1 MPILDFNMAQSCCYY
16 LEGMLTTENVG
27 NKDANSFEIYFVL
40 ACVWACGSA
49 MSITS
54 GVDVR
59 KEFSKWWKDT
69 WKTVKFPHRGEVW
82 DYYVDKKKQEFV
94 PWAESVQ
101 TIAYDSAVAMS
112 MVTVPTGETASINYW
127 VDNLL
132 ARSHGAMLL
141 GSAGVGKTAI
151 IMGKLRAM
159 PEEYTF
165 SVINV
170 NYYTNFLSLMKQLEG
185 PLEKKAGK
193 NFGPPGNK
201 KLIYFVDDLNMAALD
216 KYNTATNIS
225 LMRQHM
231 GYGHIYDLN
240 KLTQKILMNTQY
252 LAAMNP
258 TAGSFVINPRL
269 QRLFAAFAIGFPS
282 ADSLNTIYST
292 FLGGHLKSFSS
303 EVVDNG
309 KKVVQAALMLHKS
322 VAGTFRKVRL
332 FFHPL
337 YSHDVSRPARP
348 LRAAHTTPPLL
359 VPERRT
365 WGTRACLALCRPPAP
380 FPSPTVPHSAC
391 ARPAP
396 HLSQD
401 RLQLP
406 LRVQHP
412 AHGGRLPGHADGQ
425 AGADPRP
432 DAAGAAV
439 DARERARLLRPAGR
453 PLRPEK
459 VQGACAQPGQEVL
472 QGALADDAHGGAAH
486 LLPLC
491 AGHRREDIRPH
502 HDLCRAELAPH
513 GRARRVQ

>member
-1 MPILDFNMAQSCCYY
+1 MRLIFEIRDLAFASPATVTRAGVLFISDEDQWKNFVESWIQEREANEPPTCAEVRKARADKLRELFDKYMPPTMLEIKKNFPTLVPILDFNMAQTLLLLPRGLLS
-16 LEGMLTTENVG
+16 TENVG
-27 NKDANSFEIYFVL
+27 NKDANAFEIYFVL

-94 PWAESVQ
+94 PWAESVP
-101 TIAYDSAVAMS
+101 TIAYDSTAPMS

-151 IMGKLRAM
+151 IMGKLRSLR
-159 PEEYTF
+159 EEYTF
-165 SVINV
+165 TVINV

-240 KLTQKILMNTQY
+240 KLTQKVLMNTQY
-252 LAAMNP
+252 LSAHEPDRRLVRHQPAPAAP
-258 TAGSFVINPRL
+258 LCRLRHRLPVGRLAQHHLLDLPGRPPQELLVGGGRPRQEGRAGRAD
-269 QRLFAAFAIGFPS
+269 AAQVGRAAPS
-282 ADSLNTIYST
+282 ARPPST
-292 FLGGHLKSFSS
+292 STTSS
-303 EVVDNG
+303 T
-309 KKVVQAALMLHKS
+309 S
-322 VAGTFRKVRL
+322 GTW
-332 FFHPL
+332 
-337 YSHDVSRPARP
+337 
-348 LRAAHTTPPLL
+348 RASS
-359 VPERRT
+359 
-365 WGTRACLALCRPPAP
+365 RAC
-380 FPSPTVPHSAC
+380 
-391 ARPAP
+391 
-396 HLSQD
+396 
-401 RLQLP
+401 
-406 LRVQHP
+406 
-412 AHGGRLPGHADGQ
+412 
-425 AGADPRP
+425 
-432 DAAGAAV
+432 
-439 DARERARLLRPAGR
+439 
-453 PLRPEK
+453 
-459 VQGACAQPGQEVL
+459 
-472 QGALADDAHGGAAH
+472 
-486 LLPLC
+486 
-491 AGHRREDIRPH
+491 
-502 HDLCRAELAPH
+502 
-513 GRARRVQ
+513 